1 MTAIDSTGLGDCLL
15 IERDG
20 CVVNLTFNRPAA
32 LNAID
37 VSTACA
43 LRDAAKTLS
52 ADRSIRAIVFA
63 GSGRAFIAGGDLLT
77 LSNDPITGANALL
90 EPLNEAVSLFS
101 EIDAPVIAKVH
112 GVVAGAGMSL
122 MMLADFVIAAEE
134 TKFNFAYINIGASC
148 DVGASWMLPRLVGLR
163 RAFEISML
171 GGSLSVNEAEHIGL
185 VNRVVPR
192 SELDVEVKALAEK
205 LASGPTLALGN
216 MRRLMRNSFENDLV
230 TQLALEKKAFLDCV
244 QTRDFK
250 TGVNAF
256 LEKRVPQFLGN

>member
-1 MTAIDSTGLGDCLL
+1 MTAIDSTDRGDCLL

-20 CVVNLTFNRPAA
+20 CVVTLTFNRPAA

-37 VSTACA
+37 VSTASA

-52 ADRSIRAIVFA
+52 SDRSIRAIVFA

-163 RAFEISML
+163 RALEISML

-205 LASGPTLALGN
+205 FLPNINYVVSIRFRIFRPKI
-216 MRRLMRNSFENDLV
+216 F
-230 TQLALEKKAFLDCV
+230 AFLGINFH
-244 QTRDFK
+244 RSNLRF
-250 TGVNAF
+250 F
-256 LEKRVPQFLGN
+256 LETLFYGLKSLEFLLCFFDR